1 MNLLV
6 SSLLHSS
13 VLIVPLND
21 AESIL
26 ISQIAQKIG
35 LQTILSKQTHGAS
48 LDKGRDYFPIIKKGK
63 FKKVIAVEM
72 PGPKTETK
80 LKKLGIYFVIIDH
93 HHYTGL
99 DRAHD
104 ASQKMLPSSLEQFLK
119 LFKLTDTKLK
129 TLGFDPRLVRG
140 IGIYDRG
147 FIWALQEE
155 GYGKSEIKSVLA
167 FHDALISQIHNPKTE
182 ARKQSI
188 AKRAWQ
194 SRKKWR
200 EFFIVETKADIQ
212 LRPRLSRIVA
222 EEFEKPTPLIV
233 IEHKRGLIYI
243 QESDKAIDLFQKFGG
258 FTFGQDRNWGYRN
271 EKRKRRVTV
280 RDVKKVLLNQ

>member
-1 MNLLV
+1 MALPLN
-6 SSLLHSS
+6 SF

-21 AESIL
+21 AESFL
-26 ISQIAQKIG
+26 ISQIAQKLG
-35 LQTILSKQTHGAS
+35 LHTILSKQTHGAS

-63 FKKVIAVEM
+63 FKKVIVVEM
-72 PGPKTETK
+72 PGPKTEAK
-80 LKKLGIYFVIIDH
+80 LKKSNIDLIIIDH

-104 ASQKMLPSSLEQFLK
+104 SSQKMLSSSLEQFLE

-140 IGIYDRG
+140 IGIHDRG
-147 FIWALQEE
+147 FIWELQEE
-155 GYGKSEIKSVLA
+155 GYSKSEIKSLLE

-182 ARKQSI
+182 TRKQAI

-222 EEFEKPTPLIV
+222 EEFGKPTPLII
-233 IEHKRGLIYI
+233 IEHKRGLVYV
-243 QESDKAIDLFQKFGG
+243 QESDKAMDLFRKFGG

-271 EKRKRRVTV
+271 EKGKSRVSL
-280 RDVKKVLLNQ
+280 RDIKSIV